1 MRRRRHTL
9 LIPLML
15 MSLPWAACKETRV
28 IPGGEKTRSVTP
40 GGSVVAGK
48 TPATPGKTRRLSVSG
63 SYKMKL
69 LPAGTFRMGA
79 VPEDGNQFSKLAH
92 PPHSVSITR
101 SFYLGLTEVP
111 QWYYSHVASKNHSL
125 CRAANIPAHN
135 VTWYDAVRFAN
146 QVSRREGLKPCYTIK
161 GKDVLWPEGPACEG
175 YRLPSEAEWEYAARA
190 GTRQTFAGSNISEEV
205 AWFNETAEEDCA
217 HAVAQK
223 KPNAWGLYDMSGNV
237 WEWVWDWFAP
247 YPGGGARKD
256 PLGPASGKQRVRR
269 GGSWHYPENFVRVSF
284 RCTEIPTRGTS
295 VLGFRLARTALGKT
309 DKLIALPAK

>member
-1 MRRRRHTL
+1 
-9 LIPLML
+9 ML

-190 GTRQTFAGSNISEEV
+190 GSLTAFYQTDGNDGSITHIKRTPLDLNLDQI
-205 AWFNETAEEDCA
+205 AWYGGNSTAT
-217 HAVAQK
+217 
-223 KPNAWGLYDMSGNV
+223 Y
-237 WEWVWDWFAP
+237 
-247 YPGGGARKD
+247 GGAYD
-256 PLGPASGKQRVRR
+256 CSLWFGGLDLPLTL
-269 GGSWHYPENFVRVSF
+269 N
-284 RCTEIPTRGTS
+284 
-295 VLGFRLARTALGKT
+295 
-309 DKLIALPAK
+309 